1 MRRSSQSDKLRG
13 LKKTFAISSLIAL
26 ISGLMLI
33 IMPTAYGADLD
44 LSAFSVKTL
53 PDGTQDYSMSIQVL
67 FLITLMSFLPSILIM
82 TTSFVRISIVMVIL
96 RQAVGLQSSPSNQII
111 VGISL
116 FLTIFIMT
124 PVFDDI
130 YNQAIVP
137 YMNDEI
143 LAREALDKGQVPLK
157 KFMVEQTRV
166 TDLNSFA
173 QYANVT
179 ADRPVDL
186 PIRVIIPAFMLSE
199 LKTAFQIGFMIFL
212 PFLIIDLVV
221 ASILMAM
228 GMMMLSPMVVSLPFK
243 LMLFVMVDGW
253 SLILGTLVQSYGIG
267 VPS

>member
-1 MRRSSQSDKLRG
+1 MIKNSQIDRLKG
-13 LKKTFAISSLIAL
+13 LKKTFLISSCIAL
-26 ISGLMLI
+26 ISGLMLF
-33 IMPTAYGADLD
+33 IMPQAYGADLD
-44 LSAFSVKTL
+44 LSAFTVKTL

-143 LAREALDKGQVPLK
+143 MAREALDKGQVPLK

-173 QYANVT
+173 QFANVT

-267 VPS
+267 VPT